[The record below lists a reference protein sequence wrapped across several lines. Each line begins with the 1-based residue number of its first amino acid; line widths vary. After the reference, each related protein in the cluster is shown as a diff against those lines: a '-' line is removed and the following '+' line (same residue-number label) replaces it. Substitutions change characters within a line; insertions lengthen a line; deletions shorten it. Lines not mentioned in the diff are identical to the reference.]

1 MIELVNLEECVGYVV
16 KVNHRN
22 DTTRYGKIEVVDGA
36 DRPFKFDLGNGCGVC
51 YHKNGRVLKK
61 ADELDIIWIK
71 KIAKDEDE

>member
-22 DTTRYGKIEVVDGA
+22 DTTRYGKIEVVDGV

-71 KIAKDEDE
+71 KIAKEEEE